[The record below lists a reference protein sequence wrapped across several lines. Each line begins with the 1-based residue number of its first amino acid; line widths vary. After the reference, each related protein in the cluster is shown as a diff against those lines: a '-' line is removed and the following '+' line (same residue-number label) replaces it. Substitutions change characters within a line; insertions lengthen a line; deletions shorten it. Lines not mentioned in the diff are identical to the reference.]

1 MSKAD
6 RYKQIIQQTRVRFLA
21 DASLKMQD
29 LRKRFEDYDHGRL
42 AVDHRTLPDAIHRH
56 AHAIKGLALTLSYED
71 IDHICEEILNF
82 ILYQPDHVWTAEDI
96 QLLRKMVKTLDGL
109 LLQASSSQG

>member
-6 RYKQIIQQTRVRFLA
+6 RYQQIIQQTRIRFLA

-29 LRKRFEDYDHGRL
+29 LQHRFEDYDHGRL
-42 AVDHRTLPDAIHRH
+42 SADQRTLPDCIHRH

-71 IDHICEEILNF
+71 IDHICEKILTY

-96 QLLRKMVKTLDGL
+96 HKLRKMVTTLDQL
-109 LLQASSSQG
+109 LTQASSAQV

>member
-6 RYKQIIQQTRVRFLA
+6 RYQQIIQQTRIRFLA

-29 LRKRFEDYDHGRL
+29 LQHRFEDYDHGRL
-42 AVDHRTLPDAIHRH
+42 SADQRTLPDCIHRH

-71 IDHICEEILNF
+71 IDHICEEILNY

-96 QLLRKMVKTLDGL
+96 HTLRKMVITLDQL
-109 LLQASSSQG
+109 LTKASSAQV